1 MNKLFSKIAVF
12 AVGAAMAVGLGVA
25 ASRSFAE
32 VKATEKN
39 TTFTGAAAFDSA
51 GDGEGKP
58 TLTWSVADGN
68 LQMIQHKGNGTNPNN
83 TYNTNARVYMGNYL
97 EFKAING
104 YKILSVEITVDS
116 TYYGNNVTAGL
127 VADPAAT
134 SPNNPV
140 ADDSTN
146 ITKTLTTTSGG
157 KHIFASVATAGVE
170 TFYVGTSYEQGG
182 KQLRWNSGG
191 VKIIFDEPAQTG
203 TITSVTVFGPGDE
216 TELNYTSGYLG
227 KVGAQL
233 HTVVEKEGLVSTD
246 VTWESANPSVVSVT
260 SDGFITVLGNSNEGV
275 SITATSVADNT
286 KSGSILVRSNLSEL
300 PANSETTNFTT
311 SVYGSE
317 NIVTDGENTTFDT
330 STLSGT
336 GLSLIKLVADKST
349 CSSNPGYY
357 KNSPTSLRFYT
368 DSILRI
374 SSDSQFIKCVEFTSN
389 ESNPLTA
396 AKATLNSGNFD
407 YVLGTSAFVR
417 CGDDVDEL
425 TLTFS
430 GTVNFTS
437 IKIYFEAQG
446 PSISPTAD
454 KNELAKGEVATITTT
469 LENGAS
475 GVPTYVADPAAAV
488 ALTPSVDGLTCTVT
502 ALSVEST
509 TDVTITVS
517 LAGCDD
523 KQVVIAVLPD
533 ATIVSI
539 AVTTPPTKNTYNS
552 GETINLEGLVVTAT
566 YDNSNQE
573 VISNDLLNVEY
584 DFDVTVTGPVDV
596 TLKLKA
602 DETIT
607 TSFQVTVNAIEEL
620 TFATAVTYMS
630 GLDAPTTAEGT
641 NYYPANC
648 TADAATIFDVVGF
661 VSGKRSSD
669 NGKTV
674 YIADTIEHAET
685 QTNEIQAYHITISDE
700 DYASL
705 TVGSEVKI
713 RGKLAVFSTS
723 KTMEIMESSITIIN
737 IRPIVPAVK
746 TVAESL
752 TMIKAITPP
761 PENNKTAYVSSWQT
775 YQVDGYVV
783 EVYDTNR
790 TLKILDSADG
800 TSSEK
805 LEVTF
810 IEQSLYNS
818 LKTIGT
824 KIRAVGLLAW
834 YKNNNGASR
843 YQLANYTSVEEL
855 EPAPVITPIDV
866 NVAGAIDALKDVT
879 PANPVAMLSNT
890 QTYAVTGYVKN
901 LVGWSDTYK
910 NGNIYMV
917 DSSDGTGTAEVQA
930 YHVGGYDTE
939 DEFKAAFVKG
949 TKIKVTGLLGAFLK
963 NDGGTTYE
971 IVNPVVEILQPPVV
985 KPISLTYEGTLTK
998 TEYEIGEDFDTTLAG
1013 ITKFIVTYSDDT
1025 QTNPHKVE
1033 KELSA
1038 LNVDTSAFDKT
1049 TAGDYTIKVSYTEE
1063 GETVFFLLA
1072 VEVKGE
1078 EPGPGPQPVEP
1089 TLESISVVNEQT
1101 DYFVGETFNFS
1112 ALSVTLVFDDES
1124 TEAGVL
1130 GTNYTLVYPQGFN
1143 GTFTEAGTFVF
1154 TVKAVEDETIT
1165 ASFTVT
1171 VSNVPVVLDH
1181 ITATCTVTEYTVGD
1195 QISADTLT
1203 VTAYFS
1209 DGSSQVITT
1218 GYTVTFDSS
1227 VAGENVKVTVS
1238 YTSEGVTKS
1247 ASFYVTVKNAPAKK
1261 GCGGDIAA
1269 TSIILSTLS
1278 LAGVALLALKK
1289 RKED

>member
-12 AVGAAMAVGLGVA
+12 AVGAAMAVGVGVA
-25 ASRSFAE
+25 ASRDFARADA
-32 VKATEKN
+32 VDHLFAICDFTEKTASHSN
-39 TTFTGAAAFDSA
+39 YYQEWTYGDFKVFGGANNGGNWGYVKFGQKYDSKNNPTGTTNAYVKTVSPLANAISRVDMVLLASTIATDKVTSA
-51 GDGEGKP
+51 
-58 TLTWSVADGN
+58 TWS
-68 LQMIQHKGNGTNPNN
+68 
-83 TYNTNARVYMGNYL
+83 L
-97 EFKAING
+97 E
-104 YKILSVEITVDS
+104 V
-116 TYYGNNVTAGL
+116 
-127 VADPAAT
+127 
-134 SPNNPV
+134 
-140 ADDSTN
+140 
-146 ITKTLTTTSGG
+146 
-157 KHIFASVATAGVE
+157 
-170 TFYVGTSYEQGG
+170 
-182 KQLRWNSGG
+182 
-191 VKIIFDEPAQTG
+191 
-203 TITSVTVFGPGDE
+203 
-216 TELNYTSGYLG
+216 
-227 KVGAQL
+227 
-233 HTVVEKEGLVSTD
+233 
-246 VTWESANPSVVSVT
+246 
-260 SDGFITVLGNSNEGV
+260 
-275 SITATSVADNT
+275 
-286 KSGSILVRSNLSEL
+286 
-300 PANSETTNFTT
+300 
-311 SVYGSE
+311 
-317 NIVTDGENTTFDT
+317 
-330 STLSGT
+330 
-336 GLSLIKLVADKST
+336 
-349 CSSNPGYY
+349 
-357 KNSPTSLRFYT
+357 
-368 DSILRI
+368 
-374 SSDSQFIKCVEFTSN
+374 SSDAEFTSPTVVSGGDIDWRTAGTISIN
-389 ESNPLTA
+389 AGATPWAANSYYKIKIDIVLPNTSTNNGIVWVESIQFIEDIEEQDLDHIELA
-396 AKATLNSGNFD
+396 DASLYSGKQFQTTVVPKPD
-407 YVLGTSAFVR
+407 GASLPDDLVYES
-417 CGDDVDEL
+417 GDDSIFTVSETGLITASSSNHGTTTLTVTSTSDPTITVTADVTVNACPTNISVGEKYILVAEYEDESTEPSTTKHVEL
-425 TLTFS
+425 TGINTAGANPYGSIAEYASEPAGTYELTVVAGVAEGTVGLKHGDDYLAFS
-430 GTVNFTS
+430 GTANALKSKTTLDAESSWVVVTDTDDDSITTYASFGTDSARRLRFNPNKSTNPISYSPRFACYTS
-437 IKIYFEAQG
+437 AQTALKLHSAS
-446 PSISPTAD
+446 PAIAVASDKASI
-454 KNELAKGEVATITTT
+454 AKGETATITTT
-469 LENGAS
+469 ILNGAT
-475 GVPTYVADPAAAV
+475 GTPNYAADPATAV
-488 ALTPSVDGLTCTVT
+488 TLTPNGLTCEVT
-502 ALSVEST
+502 AGSVENST
-509 TDVTITVS
+509 PVTVTVS
-517 LAGCDD
+517 LAGCVD
-523 KQVVIAVLPD
+523 KEIIITVLPD
-533 ATIVSI
+533 AAIESI
-539 AVTTPPTKNTYNS
+539 AVTTLPTKLAYYT
-552 GETINLEGLVVTAT
+552 GDQVDLTGLVVTAT
-566 YDNSNQE
+566 YDNTTQE
-573 VISNDLLNVEY
+573 VISNDLLDVEY
-584 DFDVTVTGPVDV
+584 DFSTAGQKDV

-602 DETIT
+602 DETIST
-607 TSFQVTVNAIEEL
+607 TFQVTVTEIEEL

-630 GLDAPTTAEGT
+630 GLDTPTTAEGT

-648 TADAATIFDVVGF
+648 EAAAATIFDVVGF
-661 VSGKRSSD
+661 VSGKRSSN

-674 YIADTIEHAET
+674 YISDTIEHAEA
-685 QTNEIQAYHITISDE
+685 QENEIQAYHITISDE

-713 RGKLAVFSTS
+713 RGKLAVFSTD

-737 IRPIVPAVK
+737 IRPIVPLVK

-752 TMIKAITPP
+752 TMIKAITP

-810 IEQSLYNS
+810 IEQSLYDS

-834 YKNNNGASR
+834 YKNNSGASR
-843 YQLANYTSVEEL
+843 YQLANYTSVVEL
-855 EPAPVITPIDV
+855 EPAPVVTPIDV
-866 NVAGAIDALKDVT
+866 NVAGALDALKDVT

-985 KPISLTYEGTLTK
+985 KPTSLTYEGTLTK

-1154 TVKAVEDETIT
+1154 TVKAVEDETVT